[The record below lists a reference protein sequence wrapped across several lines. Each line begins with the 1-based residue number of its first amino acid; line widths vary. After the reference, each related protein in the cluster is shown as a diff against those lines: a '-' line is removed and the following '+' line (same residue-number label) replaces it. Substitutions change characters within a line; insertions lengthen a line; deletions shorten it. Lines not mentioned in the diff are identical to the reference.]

1 MGPERV
7 LVLRA
12 LGLGDGLTG
21 IPALR
26 GLRRAFPDV
35 PLVLAA
41 PAGIGGW
48 LCRIGVADDLIELP
62 DLEDLPAMDWADR
75 YGGPPDLA
83 VDLHGCGPR
92 SQDLLNLHRPRRLVS
107 FRCPASGQL
116 AGPGWDPEENEVLRW
131 CRLVRTAF
139 GAPCGPRDLV
149 LAPPAG
155 PPPQPPGYAL
165 VHPGAASGSRRWPPD
180 RFARVV
186 AALVAR
192 GARVVLTGNAA
203 ERDRCAGIAAAAGA
217 VPCTTRSPAATGPG
231 GVTDLCGRLD
241 LDLLAAT
248 VAGAGLVISG
258 DTGVA
263 HLATAYRRPSVLL
276 FGPTP
281 PHRWGPAVD
290 TALHRVL
297 WHGPRIAPGY
307 VGDPHGAAVDPALDL
322 ITADEV
328 CTAAAALIDTSPAA
342 R

>member
-1 MGPERV
+1 MNGGGDEEPV

-26 GLRRAFPDV
+26 GLRRALPGR

-48 LCRIGVADDLIELP
+48 LRRLGAVDDVIELP
-62 DLEDLPAMDWADR
+62 DLEDLPAMDWAGR
-75 YGGPPDLA
+75 YGAPPDLA

-92 SQDLLNLHRPRRLVS
+92 SQDLLTLHRPRRLVS
-107 FRCPASGQL
+107 FRCPASGRL
-116 AGPGWDPEENEVLRW
+116 DGPGWDQDENEVHRW
-131 CRLVRTAF
+131 CRLVRHAF
-139 GAPCGPRDLV
+139 GAPCGPEDL
-149 LAPPAG
+149 LLPPPG
-155 PPPQPPGYAL
+155 PPPLGPPGYVV
-165 VHPGAASGSRRWPPD
+165 VHPGAAAESRRWPPE
-180 RFARVV
+180 RFAQLV

-192 GARVVLTGNAA
+192 GLRVVLTGDAA
-203 ERDRCAGIAAAAGA
+203 ERERCAGIAAGGA
-217 VPCTTRSPAATGPG
+217 SSA
-231 GVTDLCGRLD
+231 VTDLSGRLD
-241 LDLLAAT
+241 LDGLAAV

-290 TALHRVL
+290 TDLHRVL
-297 WHGPRIAPGY
+297 WHGSQLAPGY
-307 VGDPHGAAVDPALDL
+307 VGDPHGATVDPALAL
-322 ITADEV
+322 VTVDEV
-328 CTAAAALIDTSPAA
+328 WTAAAGLLDRPPVA